1 MVSPGGSLTG
11 SFDQAVSW
19 FSRLLTDHVYP
30 EAAQAVEELEV
41 RPPGRHIRRRDRR
54 PPWLSER
61 SRVRPLRARHLVGQR
76 PAPAR
81 QHRPRNGLEHVTLRR
96 RHTVRSQ
103 DVHLPVRPLSIMESR
118 RLARAE
124 QCLQQRLQILN
135 VRWRALVQDDQID
148 RELLHPPVLVR
159 AEKLPH
165 DAHVLG
171 LVDLNEHDRKVA
183 RNPVSPQRVGAA
195 RMTREDVRGGRERP
209 VRRSEEHTSELQSRG
224 HLVCRLLLEK
234 KKNERTSSPPIKKK
248 KNQQK

>member
-30 EAAQAVEELEV
+30 EPDSETWKPNPGFSITLIHGAGVH
-41 RPPGRHIRRRDRR
+41 RPASRTVTYSRPSPAKPPRPLKSSRCDRR

-61 SRVRPLRARHLVGQR
+61 SRVRPLRARHLVCQR

-124 QCLQQRLQILN
+124 QRLQQRLQILN

-159 AEKLPH
+159 AEELPH

-171 LVDLNEHDRKVA
+171 LVDL
-183 RNPVSPQRVGAA
+183 
-195 RMTREDVRGGRERP
+195 
-209 VRRSEEHTSELQSRG
+209 RSEERRVGKECRSRW
-224 HLVCRLLLEK
+224 
-234 KKNERTSSPPIKKK
+234 SPYH
-248 KNQQK
+248 